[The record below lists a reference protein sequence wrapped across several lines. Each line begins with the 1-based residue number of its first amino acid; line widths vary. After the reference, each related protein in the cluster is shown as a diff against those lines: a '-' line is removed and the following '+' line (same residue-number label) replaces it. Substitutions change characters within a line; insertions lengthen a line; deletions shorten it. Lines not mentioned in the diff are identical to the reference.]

1 VTAVPAAVSHPIT
14 RPAEGEFLPFYAR
27 YVARVPEGDILA
39 ILAEQM
45 GETLALLRSVPA
57 ERSLHRYAPGKWS
70 VRDLVQHVADT
81 ERVMSYRL
89 LRIARGDS
97 TPLAGFAENDWA
109 GVAQADRRDWL
120 ELVDELEAVRAA
132 TIALIRGIDAEAAMR
147 RGTAN
152 GAEVTVRALAYII
165 AGHELHHV
173 AILRERY
180 L

>member
-1 VTAVPAAVSHPIT
+1 MPASASLPIS

-27 YVARVPEGDILA
+27 YVARVPEGDINA
-39 ILAEQM
+39 ILAEQA

-57 ERSLHRYAPGKWS
+57 DRSLHRYAPGKWS

-81 ERVMSYRL
+81 ERVMAYRL

-97 TPLAGFAENDWA
+97 TPLAGFSEEDWA
-109 GVAQADRRDWL
+109 QVAGADRRDWL
-120 ELVDELEAVRAA
+120 ELVEEFEAVRAA
-132 TIALIRGIDAEAAMR
+132 TIALLRGIDADAAR
-147 RGTAN
+147 RHGTAN
-152 GAEVTVRALAYII
+152 GATVTVRALAYII

>member
-1 VTAVPAAVSHPIT
+1 MPASGALTIT

-39 ILAEQM
+39 ILAEQA

-70 VRDLVQHVADT
+70 VRDLVQHMADT

-97 TPLAGFAENDWA
+97 TPLAGFAEDDWA
-109 GVAQADRRDWL
+109 RVAGADRRDWID
-120 ELVDELEAVRAA
+120 LVDELEAVRAA
-132 TIALIRGIDAEAAMR
+132 TIALLRGIDAEAAMR